1 MNIKRFISDIFTKDV
16 FEVSIIVAYVN
27 ENTFIDN
34 SMLLFIV
41 SMFIIF
47 FCLLK
52 QTLFY
57 RFLLFLYIIYTSALN
72 NNLSLGV
79 AIIVIL
85 SVIDIFYKTIKI

>member
-57 RFLLFLYIIYTSALN
+57 RFLLFLSSIR
-72 NNLSLGV
+72 
-79 AIIVIL
+79 
-85 SVIDIFYKTIKI
+85 